1 MRRFKRKGEEGTTGT
16 NWLGSSAL
24 PAGFADAL
32 EHWRP
37 RGSVCAVSRVA
48 QDCYGNVSHV
58 EWGVTTPSLCDWVV
72 GPVIAAAHEVAH
84 ALEHGV
90 TVFTL
95 FPTGSGFARGPH
107 LVVDERGQLAIS
119 EGHPP
124 EWNVWMLA
132 RLNLPS
138 TLN

>member
-1 MRRFKRKGEEGTTGT
+1 MRRFKKKGEEGTPGAD
-16 NWLGSSAL
+16 WPGGSAL
-24 PAGFADAL
+24 PDGFADAL
-32 EHWRP
+32 ERWRA
-37 RGSVCAVSRVA
+37 RGSVCAVSRVE
-48 QDCYGNVSHV
+48 QDRYGNVSHV
-58 EWGVTTPSLCDWVV
+58 EWGVTTPSLCDWEV
-72 GPVIAAAHEVAH
+72 GPVVAAACEVAR
-84 ALEHGV
+84 ALKQGV

>member
-1 MRRFKRKGEEGTTGT
+1 MRRFKRQGEEGTTGT

-48 QDCYGNVSHV
+48 QHCYGNVSHV

-72 GPVIAAAHEVAH
+72 EGLNQTAIPSN
-84 ALEHGV
+84 GV

-95 FPTGSGFARGPH
+95 CPTGSGFARGPH